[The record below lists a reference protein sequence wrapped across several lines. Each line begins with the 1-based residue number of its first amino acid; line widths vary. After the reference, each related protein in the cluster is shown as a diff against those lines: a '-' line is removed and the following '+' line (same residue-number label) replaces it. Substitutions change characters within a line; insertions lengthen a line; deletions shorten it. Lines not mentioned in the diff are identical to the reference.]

1 MNKFTQH
8 VPATCDIDEPLIFN
22 FNTTEELLMS
32 EYVQGFAKI
41 RPSTFVMSGRCLMTV
56 SDNGYHWWVL
66 GYIENPKEINLPQW
80 NGPKYK

>member
-1 MNKFTQH
+1 
-8 VPATCDIDEPLIFN
+8 
-22 FNTTEELLMS
+22 MS